1 MPHDAAERRVLVD
14 LATCANVAG
23 LLLARGMTR
32 AHEMAMR
39 ASLGAGRER
48 LVRQLLTESLV
59 LSLGGGA
66 LGMLVAAAG
75 LAWIGTL
82 APPPGLARLDN
93 VPLDL
98 RLVAVTGV
106 TSVVVGLV
114 FGLAPAIETF
124 RLELAPVLQQDRAL
138 GRCASRTSASAQRAG
153 GRSGGGGRGA
163 ARGDWP
169 LAQEF
174 WRMAARDLNFETMG
188 LLSFD
193 LRTPSSA

>member
-1 MPHDAAERRVLVD
+1 
-14 LATCANVAG
+14 
-23 LLLARGMTR
+23 
-32 AHEMAMR
+32 MAMR

-48 LVRQLLTESLV
+48 LVRQLLTESLL

-66 LGMLVAAAG
+66 LGMLAAAAG

-114 FGLAPAIETF
+114 FGLAPAIDVAVAAGACY
-124 RLELAPVLQQDRAL
+124 APARRAMSL
-138 GRCASRTSASAQRAG
+138 DPTVAL
-153 GRSGGGGRGA
+153 RS
-163 ARGDWP
+163 
-169 LAQEF
+169 E
-174 WRMAARDLNFETMG
+174 
-188 LLSFD
+188 
-193 LRTPSSA
+193 

>member
-14 LATCANVAG
+14 LATFANVAG

-124 RLELAPVLQQDRAL
+124 RLELAPVLQQTARSAGAHRGRQRLRSAL
-138 GRCASRTSASAQRAG
+138 VAG
-153 GRSGGGGRGA
+153 QVAVAVVLLVG
-163 ARGDWP
+163 
-169 LAQEF
+169 
-174 WRMAARDLNFETMG
+174 TG
-188 LLSFD
+188 LL
-193 LRTPSSA
+193 LKSSGAWPRVISTSRPGVS